1 MWLDRPFRV
10 MNTGVAAW
18 LQTGDARQGNRALD
32 AVERFFLQVE
42 WRLSRFRADSEVS
55 ILNRERRIRPSRM
68 LLDLL
73 GQAEAMRLESGG
85 VFNVLSGA
93 SVIAA
98 GYDRTFDEI
107 GSGTTLRLPPAAP
120 AAPTTTLAPVFQA
133 NGDVSLPAGALLDLG
148 GIAKGWAAD
157 RAATFLGGLGPAC
170 VDAGGDIRV
179 AGIWPAG
186 ECFTI
191 DVEDPFRPESS
202 LQTLSLSGGGVA
214 TSGIGKRWWRAGG
227 EMRHHLIDPR
237 SGQPADNELLSVTVQ
252 ADTALEA
259 EVAAK
264 TAFIL
269 GEADGRDW
277 LAARGMTAVFVM
289 RNGAWSSDFRDTLLV
304 R

>member
-1 MWLDRPFRV
+1 

-42 WRLSRFRADSEVS
+42 WRLSRFRPDSEVS
-55 ILNRERRIRPSRM
+55 ILNRERRIRPTRM

-107 GSGTTLRLPPAAP
+107 GSGATLRLPPAAP

-133 NGDVSLPAGALLDLG
+133 NGNVSLPAGALLDLG

-186 ECFTI
+186 E
-191 DVEDPFRPESS
+191 
-202 LQTLSLSGGGVA
+202 
-214 TSGIGKRWWRAGG
+214 
-227 EMRHHLIDPR
+227 MRHHLIDPR
-237 SGQPADNELLSVTVQ
+237 TGQPADNELLSVTVQ

-269 GEADGRDW
+269 GEAAGRDW

>member
-1 MWLDRPFRV
+1 MWLDRSFRV
-10 MNTGVAAW
+10 MNTGIAAW
-18 LQTGDARQGNRALD
+18 LQTDDTRRGNRALD
-32 AVERFFLQVE
+32 AVERFFLEAE
-42 WRLSRFRADSEVS
+42 WRLSRFRSDSEIS
-55 ILNRERRIRPSRM
+55 TLNRERRIQPSRM

-73 GQAEAMRLESGG
+73 RRADAMRRASEG
-85 VFNVLSGA
+85 VFNALSGA

-107 GSGTTLRLPPAAP
+107 GPGTTLRLPLAAP
-120 AAPTTTLAPVFQA
+120 PPPTHALSLAFHA
-133 NGDVSLPAGALLDLG
+133 DGAVSLPEGALLDLG

-157 RAATFLGGLGPAC
+157 RSATFLGRLGPAC

-179 AGIWPAG
+179 AGAWPDGAG
-186 ECFTI
+186 FTI
-191 DVEDPFRPESS
+191 DVEDPFRPESA
-202 LQTLSLSGGGVA
+202 LQILSLSGGGVA
-214 TSGIGKRWWRAGG
+214 TSGIGRRWWRAGG

-237 SGQPADNELLSVTVQ
+237 TGQPADNDLLSVTVQ
-252 ADTALEA
+252 ADTTVEA

-269 GEADGRDW
+269 GEAAGRDW
-277 LAARGMTAVFVM
+277 LAARGMAAVFVM